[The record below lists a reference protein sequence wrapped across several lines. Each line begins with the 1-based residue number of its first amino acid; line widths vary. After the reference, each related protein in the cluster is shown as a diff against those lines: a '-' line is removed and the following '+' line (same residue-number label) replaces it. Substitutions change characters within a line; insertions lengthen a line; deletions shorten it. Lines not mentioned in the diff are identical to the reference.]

1 MRWLR
6 LLRNPYSSFSLFA
19 LLLMGVPLVVTNE
32 YYLGVLVVIAIH
44 AIIVLGL
51 DLLMG
56 YTGQISLGHASFY
69 GLGAYITGVLSAHWH
84 WPPIA
89 GLAVTLP
96 LVAAIAWA
104 IGVPSLKLKGHYLAM
119 ATLGFGIIVFIFF
132 NELGPLTGGP
142 SGLTGIEEM
151 NLFGATFDNDR
162 EWYFLSAGVLLAV
175 LLLSINVVRSRVGR
189 ALRAI
194 HGSEAASSVL
204 GVNIARYKVGIFVL
218 SALYAA
224 LAGWMYAHYITFISP
239 SSFTFMFSVKL
250 VTMVVVGSLGSLWGA
265 VFGAALLTS
274 LPEFLYV
281 FHNYET
287 LVFGII
293 LMSVMIFMPK
303 GLLRGIEDMIIWS
316 WHAAKKALLN
326 KHKREE
332 TS

>member
-1 MRWLR
+1 MLAGM
-6 LLRNPYSSFSLFA
+6 RNPYAGFVLFSI
-19 LLLMGVPLVVTNE
+19 LLMALPLVVTNQ
-32 YYLGVLVVIAIH
+32 YRLGVLVIIAIH
-44 AIIVLGL
+44 AIVVLGL

-69 GLGAYITGVLSAHWH
+69 GLGAYITGVLSAHWQ
-84 WPPIA
+84 WPPLA

-96 LVAAIAWA
+96 IVAVIAWL
-104 IGVPSLKLKGHYLAM
+104 IGMPTLKLHGHYLAM

-132 NELGPLTGGP
+132 NELGGLTGGP

-151 NLFGATFDNDR
+151 NLFGLTFGSDR
-162 EWYFLSAGVLLAV
+162 EWYYLSTMFLLAV

-194 HGSEAASSVL
+194 HGSEAASGVL
-204 GVNIARYKVGIFVL
+204 GVNISRYKVGIFVL

-224 LAGWMYAHYITFISP
+224 LAGWLYAHYITFISP
-239 SSFTFMFSVKL
+239 SSFTFMFSIKL

-265 VFGAALLTS
+265 IFGAALLTS
-274 LPEFLYV
+274 LPEILYV

-293 LMSVMIFMPK
+293 LIVVMIFMPR
-303 GLLRGIEDMIIWS
+303 GLLRGLEDLVIHL
-316 WHAAKKALLN
+316 WHAAKKSYTGTP
-326 KHKREE
+326 EGE
-332 TS
+332 PS